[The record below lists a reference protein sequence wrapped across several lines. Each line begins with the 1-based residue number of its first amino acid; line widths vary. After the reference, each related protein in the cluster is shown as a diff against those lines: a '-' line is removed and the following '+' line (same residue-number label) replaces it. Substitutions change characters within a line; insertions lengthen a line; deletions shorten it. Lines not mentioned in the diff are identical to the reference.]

1 MSGHVDVQATT
12 ENRLKNPD
20 PMGEHCPN
28 SLLISGK
35 TQKNNNKRNNR
46 IAANNILYRLN
57 FIAILLQ
64 KTVVQAS
71 HYMRVDGQYC
81 TCAIKTFYQ
90 VSLSSV
96 IP

>member
-57 FIAILLQ
+57 FIAILVQ
-64 KTVVQAS
+64 KQWYKQAITCVLMDGTVHVQ
-71 HYMRVDGQYC
+71 
-81 TCAIKTFYQ
+81 
-90 VSLSSV
+90 
-96 IP
+96 